1 MSLVTWIPLNLQSN
15 TKPID
20 VCGNEITSF
29 GDNVNNNYENAT
41 LIPGLFGNTYS
52 LLAQKANGLSGYM
65 VKNVN
70 CNTGEF
76 SLTSWINSS
85 YSGASQ
91 YTLFEFTDIDI
102 TTGQGQFLGELGVD
116 LAAMSIIIE
125 LLDVTTSNISTLQF
139 PITSTQTPFG
149 TWLHCAF
156 TVKNNMASLYLNSQL
171 IGEQNF
177 IPIYGTLNMTF
188 GNGELCNIINSNAF
202 GLYGSMQD
210 IRVYDHGLS
219 QKEIN
224 EIYKACI
231 LHYDMEDPYLEY
243 TRNLLTSEVTN
254 HTGGISPYWYSTI
267 TSNYTFDDYKC
278 FKITNAPSGDSAPYG
293 DGFICSSLTET
304 LQDTYPYVFSGWIW
318 IPEGKRFRIG
328 WRCHGGG
335 YTNNVELIGNNEWQY
350 FYTLAYFD
358 SSIMTGAVEGSEVIP
373 YTESVSYYIR
383 DLQIE
388 MKDHPSPFTPNI
400 RSNLDLYDSS
410 GFGNH
415 ARPLNTSDGNWSY
428 NSMIVP
434 NSPVGKY
441 SLKLDGNMYFVTPQN
456 QIFYDNTNQS
466 HTVNIWVKLYE
477 YRSDREIVASN
488 FNRNYILATSWGNH
502 QPLLYLNS
510 GTNDHYVYGLSAL
523 PLNEW
528 TMVTYVFNYQK
539 KRCQI
544 YYNGILNAT
553 SYNYDSTDQPYGL
566 APEAVFFTNMNGEIA
581 DFKIFARDLND
592 KEILD
597 LYQSKQQ
604 IDNNGILSASYFD
617 EQKQKSGTDLDALVG
632 TPELLDD
639 NAIKFAKTGIV
650 SCEEI
655 VETDTTNLKMHLNN
669 EIEAK
674 SFNEWN

>member
-1 MSLVTWIPLNLQSN
+1 MSLLTWIPLNLQSN

-20 VCGNEITSF
+20 VCGRNVGIL
-29 GDNVNNNYENAT
+29 GDNFNDNYEDA
-41 LIPGLFGNTYS
+41 LLGAGLFGKTYV
-52 LLAQKANGLSGYM
+52 LLTKKSNGFAGYT
-65 VKNVN
+65 VKDVEFT
-70 CNTGEF
+70 TGDF
-76 SLTSWINSS
+76 SLSTWLYSS
-85 YSGASQ
+85 YSG
-91 YTLFEFTDIDI
+91 YTTYSLFEMTDISTDF
-102 TTGQGQFLGELGVD
+102 TSGTVLGELGID
-116 LAAMSIIIE
+116 LSSMSVALIV
-125 LLDVTTSNISTLQF
+125 LDAVSGHEVVVTF
-139 PITSTQTPFG
+139 PITADQAPFD
-149 TWLHCAF
+149 TWLHC
-156 TVKNNMASLYLNSQL
+156 TLTIKDGVASLYLNSQL
-171 IGEQNF
+171 IGQQDF
-177 IPIYGTLNMTF
+177 MPILGTFNLTF
-188 GNGELCNIINSNAF
+188 GNGEIYQLIDSSAAGVF
-202 GLYGSMQD
+202 GAMQD

-231 LHYDMEDPYLEY
+231 LHYDMEDPYFEY
-243 TRNLLTSEVTN
+243 TRNLLTSSVTD
-254 HTGGISPYWYSTI
+254 HTGGVDSYWYATI

-350 FYTLAYFD
+350 FHTLAYFD

-415 ARPLNTSDGNWSY
+415 AKPLNTVDGNWSY
-428 NSMIVP
+428 NSFIVP

-441 SLKLDGNMYFVTPQN
+441 SLKLDGNTYFVTPNN
-456 QIFYDNTNQS
+456 QIFYDNTSQS

-477 YRSDREIVASN
+477 YRSDKNIVATN
-488 FNRNYILATSWGNH
+488 FNSSYLLATSWGDH
-502 QPLLYLNS
+502 QPILYLNS

-528 TMVTYVFNYQK
+528 TMVTYVFNYKK

-553 SYNYDSTDQPYGL
+553 SYNYDSTDEPYGL
-566 APEAVFFTNMNGEIA
+566 APEAVFFTHLKGEVA

-604 IDNNGILSASYFD
+604 IDKNGILSASYFD
-617 EQKQKSGTDLDALVG
+617 EQKQKSGTDLDAWVG

-674 SFNEWN
+674 SFNDWN

>member
-1 MSLVTWIPLNLQSN
+1 MSLISWIPMNLRSI
-15 TKPID
+15 TAPTD
-20 VCGNEITSF
+20 VCGNEITIF
-29 GDNVNNNYENAT
+29 GDNVNNNYENVSM
-41 LIPGLFGNTYS
+41 LPGLFGQTY
-52 LLAQKANGLSGYM
+52 LLLGKKSNGMAGYM

-70 CNTGEF
+70 FTTGDF
-76 SLTSWINSS
+76 SLTAWINTLDVES
-85 YSGASQ
+85 SQ
-91 YTLFEFTDIDI
+91 YTIFELTDYDI
-102 TTGQGQFLGELGVD
+102 STDQGQVLTELYVD
-116 LAAMSIIIE
+116 LASMAIC
-125 LLDVTTSNISTLQF
+125 LTLVNLPDFTQSTIQF
-139 PITSTQTPFG
+139 PITSDQAPLN
-149 TWLHCAF
+149 TWLHC
-156 TVKNNMASLYLNSQL
+156 TLTIQNSVASVYLNSQL
-171 IGEQNF
+171 IGQQNF
-177 IPIYGTLNMTF
+177 APVSGTFDMTF
-188 GNGELCNIINSNAF
+188 GNGEILNLINSETY
-202 GLYGSMQD
+202 GLYGLLQD
-210 IRVYDHGLS
+210 IRVYDHALS

-231 LHYDMEDPYLEY
+231 LHYDMEDPYFEY
-243 TRNLLTSEVTN
+243 TRNLLTSSVTD
-254 HTGGISPYWYSTI
+254 HTGGVDSYWYATV

-350 FYTLAYFD
+350 FHTLAYFD

-388 MKDHPSPFTPNI
+388 MKDHPSPFTPNT

-415 ARPLNTSDGNWSY
+415 AKPLNTIDGNWGY

-441 SLKLDGNMYFVTPQN
+441 SLKLDGNTYFVTPNN
-456 QIFYDNTNQS
+456 QIFYDNTSQS

-477 YRSDREIVASN
+477 YRSDKNIVATN
-488 FNRNYILATSWGNH
+488 FNSSYLLVTSWGNH
-502 QPLLYLNS
+502 QPILYLNS

-528 TMVTYVFNYQK
+528 TMVTYVFNYKK

-553 SYNYDSTDQPYGL
+553 SYNYDSTDQPSGL
-566 APEAVFFTNMNGEIA
+566 APEAVFFTHLKGEVA

-604 IDNNGILSASYFD
+604 IDKNGVLSASYFN
-617 EQKQKSGTDLDALVG
+617 EQKQKSGTDLDAWVG

-655 VETDTTNLKMHLNN
+655 VETDTTTLKMHLNN
-669 EIEAK
+669 GIEAK

>member
-29 GDNVNNNYENAT
+29 GDNVNNNYGNAT
-41 LIPGLFGNTYS
+41 LIPGLFGKTYS
-52 LLAQKANGLSGYM
+52 LLARKSNGLSGYI

-85 YSGASQ
+85 YSEAAQ

-102 TTGQGQFLGELGVD
+102 TTGQGKFLGELGVD
-116 LAAMSIIIE
+116 LASMSITIT
-125 LLDVTTSNISTLQF
+125 LLDVATSNTSILQF
-139 PITSTQTPFG
+139 PITSTQAPFG

-156 TVKNNMASLYLNSQL
+156 TVKNNVGSLYLNSQL

-188 GNGELCNIINSNAF
+188 GNGELYNIINSSAF

-224 EIYKACI
+224 DIYKACI
-231 LHYDMEDPYLEY
+231 LHYDMEDPYFEY
-243 TRNLLTSEVTN
+243 TRNLLTSSVTD
-254 HTGGISPYWYSTI
+254 HTGGVDSYWYATV

-328 WRCHGGG
+328 WRRHDGG
-335 YTNNVELIGNNEWQY
+335 YINNVELIGNNEWQY
-350 FYTLAYFD
+350 FHTLAYFD
-358 SSIMTGAVEGSEVIP
+358 SSIMPGAVEGSEVIP

-388 MKDHPSPFTPNI
+388 MKDHPSPFTPNT

-415 ARPLNTSDGNWSY
+415 AKPLNTADGNWGY
-428 NSMIVP
+428 NSIIVP

-441 SLKLDGNMYFVTPQN
+441 SLKLDGNTYFVTPNN

-477 YRSDREIVASN
+477 YRSDKEIVATN
-488 FNRNYILATSWGNH
+488 FNSYYILATSWGDH

-523 PLNEW
+523 PLNQW
-528 TMVTYVFNYQK
+528 TMVTYVFNYNK

-544 YYNGILNAT
+544 YYNGILNET
-553 SYNYDSTDQPYGL
+553 SYNYDSTDQPSGL
-566 APEAVFFTNMNGEIA
+566 APEAVFFTHLKGEVA

-597 LYQSKQQ
+597 LYRSKEQ
-604 IDNNGILSASYFD
+604 IDKNGILSASYFD
-617 EQKQKSGTDLDALVG
+617 EQKQKSGTDLDAWVG

-639 NAIKFAKTGIV
+639 NAIKFAKTGVV

-655 VETDTTNLKMHLNN
+655 VETGTTNLKMHLNN
-669 EIEAK
+669 GIEAK